1 MKLFKKQQS
10 ILITGVSGSGK
21 TENGKHIVEFLCHT
35 KCDSQN
41 IIDSGQIFE
50 AFGNARTRGNS
61 NSSRFCKH
69 MEVFDQ
75 SYYSFFFVS
84 IHFNWF
90 PIIGYVWCRHETV
103 WSENKLPFVGNK
115 SDLWCITV
123 WIELP
128 CFLRTAPWFDEWSF
142 EQNMPWSINCL
153 QSKYLIRYNQKLLL
167 NISSFNFLRLVSTW

>member
-1 MKLFKKQQS
+1 MILYHNYMDRNKQLDIYLMKNYMQNRTFMLLVISFLSLLVSAFIQNKPSQTTYNKTFIQFVGILANEAFRNLKLFKKQQS

-90 PIIGYVWCRHETV
+90 PIIGYV
-103 WSENKLPFVGNK
+103 
-115 SDLWCITV
+115 
-123 WIELP
+123 
-128 CFLRTAPWFDEWSF
+128 
-142 EQNMPWSINCL
+142 
-153 QSKYLIRYNQKLLL
+153 
-167 NISSFNFLRLVSTW
+167 